1 MDTAPE
7 QVSADAP
14 QMSTTEALEYA
25 GHLLAF
31 IEAAGLFPEWK
42 QFEAAAD
49 ENARRRIV
57 ADIRMR
63 VSPRF

>member
-1 MDTAPE
+1 
-7 QVSADAP
+7 
-14 QMSTTEALEYA
+14 MSTTEALEYA